1 MDLVT
6 PAVGLIFWTVL
17 IFLILVFLLYKFA
30 WGPILGMVNKRTK
43 SIEDALNA
51 AEIARKEMANLKAEN
66 DQVLKEARI
75 ERDKIL
81 NEARELKEK
90 IIAESQE
97 KAKAESQKIIDQ
109 ALALIENEKRAA
121 INELKNEVA
130 TLSVEIAEKVLGKE
144 LADKQSQSALIDD
157 LLKQSKL

>member
-51 AEIARKEMANLKAEN
+51 AEIARKEMADLKAEN

-109 ALALIENEKRAA
+109 ALALIETEKRAA
-121 INELKNEVA
+121 VNELKNQVA